1 MIVLVAQYQA
11 QPGRGD
17 EVEAAVKRMASLVK
31 QHEPGCLLYQANR
44 SREDPDHFLLY
55 EQYADEAALEA
66 HRQAPHFKEIVE
78 GTIVPMLDKR
88 ERAFYN
94 LVAS

>member
-17 EVEAAVKRMASLVK
+17 EVEAAIKRMALLVK
-31 QHEPGCLLYQANR
+31 QHEPGCILYQANR
-44 SREDPDHFLLY
+44 SRENPDHFLLY
-55 EQYADEAALEA
+55 EQYADEAALAA
-66 HRQAPHFKEIVE
+66 HRVMPHFKEIVE

-88 ERAFYN
+88 EREFFT
-94 LVAS
+94 LVAG